1 MFTLSLVR
9 RFLSLSQV
17 RMLEVIFY
25 DTLKNNNWCT
35 LQPSLKVIPKLN
47 NFQAIQI
54 KFCWNY
60 TCTVLSFGI
69 FGYCYH
75 QLSYCYQIQV
85 YLTSQ
90 SNLNFLM
97 QVQTTLLFPS
107 STPLW
112 VVMLNDKCGPTRG
125 GREEGREGR
134 VWLSHSS

>member
-60 TCTVLSFGI
+60 TCTVLSFSI
-69 FGYCYH
+69 FVYCYH

-112 VVMLNDKCGPTRG
+112 VVMLNDKCSPTRG
-125 GREEGREGR
+125 GREGR